1 MILLQSASSRSSDLI
16 AYYTLGFFIVVI
28 IIAISILILKWIIKS
43 SIKESFKEMEVDKNK
58 NMIEKS

>member
-16 AYYTLGFFIVVI
+16 TYYTLGFFISVI

-43 SIKESFKEMEVDKNK
+43 SIKESFREMEISKK
-58 NMIEKS
+58 ELK